1 LARKGDEFM
10 RIAIMGAGAMG
21 GYFGARLAAA
31 GNDVALIARGAHL
44 AAIRANGLRLQSPKG
59 DVHLPDIAATDD
71 PASVGV
77 VDVVMFMVKN
87 YDVDAA
93 AQAILPM
100 LGADTMVVTCQNGV
114 SAPERLAAVIGADKV
129 VPGVARFPGDIA
141 APGVIRHSADSD
153 KLSFGEVDGRVS
165 PRVLA
170 FQQALTRAGVTA
182 VIPDNIIQDLWI
194 KFVGQSALSAITTLT
209 RLDIGPLRDTPASY
223 QLFLDAIAEAD
234 RVGRAVVPGLPDGI
248 AERVWGVLNSFAPTM
263 HASMLDDL
271 RRGKPLE
278 VEYLS
283 GEVVRLGRKLG
294 IATPIHSVFLAAL
307 SPFANGAPVQATT

>member
-1 LARKGDEFM
+1 M
-10 RIAIMGAGAMG
+10 RIAIMGAGAIG

-31 GNDVALIARGAHL
+31 GNDVTLIARGAHL
-44 AAIRANGLRLQSPKG
+44 AAIRENGLRVQSPKG
-59 DVHLPDIAATDD
+59 DVHLPDIKATHD
-71 PASVGV
+71 PTSVGV

-93 AQAILPM
+93 ARAILPM
-100 LGADTMVVTCQNGV
+100 LAPDTMVVTCQNGV
-114 SAPERLAAVIGADKV
+114 SAPDRLAAVIGADRV

-141 APGVIRHSADSD
+141 APGLIRHSADSD
-153 KLSFGEVDGRVS
+153 MLSFGEVDGSRS
-165 PRVLA
+165 ARVLA
-170 FQQALTRAGVTA
+170 FQQALTRAGTTA
-182 VIPDNIIQDLWI
+182 IIPDNIIHDLWI

-234 RVGRAVVPGLPDGI
+234 RVGRAVVPDLPDGI

-278 VEYLS
+278 VDYLS
-283 GEVVRLGRKLG
+283 GEVVRLGAKLG
-294 IATPIHSVFLAAL
+294 IATPIHAVFLAAL
-307 SPFANGAPVQATT
+307 SPFANGAPVQNTT

>member
-1 LARKGDEFM
+1 M
-10 RIAIMGAGAMG
+10 RITIMGAGAMG

-31 GNDVALIARGAHL
+31 GNDVTLIARGAHL
-44 AAIRANGLRLQSPKG
+44 AAIRADGLRVQSPKG
-59 DVHLPDIAATDD
+59 DLHLPDIRATDD
-71 PASVGV
+71 PATVGV

-93 AQAILPM
+93 ARAIVPM
-100 LGADTMVVTCQNGV
+100 LGPETMVVTCQNGV
-114 SAPERLAAVIGADKV
+114 SAPDRLAAVIGADKV

-141 APGVIRHSADSD
+141 APGLIRHSADSD
-153 KLSFGEVDGRVS
+153 RMSFGEVDGRVS
-165 PRVLA
+165 ARVLA
-170 FQQALTRAGVTA
+170 FQQALTLAGITA
-182 VIPDNIIQDLWI
+182 IIPDNIIQDMWI
-194 KFVGQSALSAITTLT
+194 KFIGQSALSAITTLT

-271 RRGKPLE
+271 LRGKPLE
-278 VEYLS
+278 VDYLS

-307 SPFANGAPVQATT
+307 SPFADGAPGQATA

>member
-1 LARKGDEFM
+1 M

-100 LGADTMVVTCQNGV
+100 LGPDTMVVTCQNGV
-114 SAPERLAAVIGADKV
+114 SAPDRLAAVIGAGKV

-165 PRVLA
+165 ARVLA

-234 RVGRAVVPGLPDGI
+234 RVGRAVVPGLPEGI